1 MLSKL
6 TPNQIVRHLQDVDLD
21 ALSARGIRALLVDLD
36 NTLCPWKSSDPSP
49 ACQDWIHRARERFG
63 VCIVSNSVRP
73 KRLRRVA
80 EALQIRS
87 VGRWGLGRKPFAG
100 GILTALREL
109 GVQPSEAAMLGDQIM
124 TDVLGGNRLGL
135 YTVWVLPLEFSEF
148 FGTKPSRV
156 IEMLLMRRFRRLGL
170 LPPTKTTEAA

>member
-1 MLSKL
+1 LLSKL
-6 TPNQIVRHLQDVDLD
+6 TPNQIVRNLQDVDLD
-21 ALSARGIRALLVDLD
+21 DLAARGIRALLIDLD

-49 ACQDWIHRARERFG
+49 ACVDWVRRARERFG

-80 EALQIRS
+80 EFLQIRS
-87 VGRWGLGRKPFAG
+87 VGRWGLGRKPFSG
-100 GILTALREL
+100 GILAALREL
-109 GVQPSEAAMLGDQIM
+109 EVEPSEAAMLGDQVM

-148 FGTKPSRV
+148 FGTKPSRL
-156 IEMLLMRRFRRLGL
+156 IEMMLMPRFRRLGL
-170 LPPTKTTEAA
+170 YPPAESEAG